1 MSNRRPRKRPQ
12 PVQKPEPKP
21 ARRRNVLHLLRRP
34 RVWVTTAVTAV
45 LIAAGLV
52 VRDIAVSELIN
63 KDAVADQ
70 IRTAEGKPAIQVV
83 RVERFKLLD
92 ENQVF
97 ARPDGYTLSRS
108 DENRVADLFSD
119 HAIDVIDRAETVG
132 VPVEIATWRL
142 YLRGNRNQSVRIL
155 DIRPVNLHRNP
166 PAGGTLFDVPPQG
179 GEQTELMGID
189 VDTPQPVA
197 RSMHV
202 TSGGIGTYVYGGPY
216 FAEKTI
222 KLSDRED
229 QIIMFRAVTRKYDA
243 SFSLEIDYQLGDQKL
258 TTTVDNNGQPFRV
271 TGLAC
276 RNGRLDYA
284 HYYSLQSGKTYGIY
298 PTNPDDG
305 DFCK

>member
-21 ARRRNVLHLLRRP
+21 AQRRNVLHLLRRP
-34 RVWVTTAVTAV
+34 RVWVTTAVTAL
-45 LIAAGLV
+45 LIAAGVV

-155 DIRPVNLHRNP
+155 DIR
-166 PAGGTLFDVPPQG
+166 
-179 GEQTELMGID
+179 
-189 VDTPQPVA
+189 QPVA

-305 DFCK
+305 DFCR